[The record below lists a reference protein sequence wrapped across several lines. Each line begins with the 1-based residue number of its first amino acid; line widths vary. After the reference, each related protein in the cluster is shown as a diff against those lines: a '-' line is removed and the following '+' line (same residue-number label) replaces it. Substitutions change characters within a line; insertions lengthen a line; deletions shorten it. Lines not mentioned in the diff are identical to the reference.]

1 MNLIY
6 VILGFFFVA
15 LGSIGVILP
24 VLPTTP
30 FLLLALAFFTKG
42 SKRFQIW
49 FINTKLYKNNLE
61 DFVVDRSMTF
71 KNKVRI
77 LSFASSMLLIA
88 FIMVNNFHAR
98 LLIIGVV
105 IYKYYYFTFKIA
117 TKADNEFRT
126 N

>member
-15 LGSIGVILP
+15 LGAIGVILP

-71 KNKVRI
+71 NRFYNGK
-77 LSFASSMLLIA
+77 
-88 FIMVNNFHAR
+88 
-98 LLIIGVV
+98 
-105 IYKYYYFTFKIA
+105 
-117 TKADNEFRT
+117 
-126 N
+126 